1 MDFQDRAVMFG
12 SCGELTLRVICCL
25 AGGSSGMAGEG
36 LSSAVRV
43 TGTTL
48 PPQMQ
53 RPLWVGRAR
62 ALEFLFAQSVE
73 LLAQVLES
81 EPPVTTPWTAPGQ
94 LGRRQR

>member
-1 MDFQDRAVMFG
+1 MHLGSSLMCENCAVSDREAKWELSCGLQDRAVMFG

-48 PPQMQ
+48 PPQTQ
-53 RPLWVGRAR
+53 RPL
-62 ALEFLFAQSVE
+62 
-73 LLAQVLES
+73 
-81 EPPVTTPWTAPGQ
+81 
-94 LGRRQR
+94 